1 MASTY
6 QIIPSQNHQLT
17 QRTDAAFSETTPLP
31 TVGFGGFSQRITC
44 HLPHC
49 LPHHHTAG
57 DLRADPTHPLLS
69 SGHIAGK
76 HLFEQHLGASGPH
89 WGHYLL
95 TDGPSLF

>member
-1 MASTY
+1 MLLFPKPPLCPQSGLVASPNVSRATY
-6 QIIPSQNHQLT
+6 
-17 QRTDAAFSETTPLP
+17 RTAY
-31 TVGFGGFSQRITC
+31 
-44 HLPHC
+44 
-49 LPHHHTAG
+49 HTAS
-57 DLRADPTHPLLS
+57 DLRVDPTHPLLS